1 MRKFAD
7 LHLKPS
13 SGDLKNAEQMACL
26 AAEIGFSLVGV
37 TFGLETS
44 REARLGLMRTF
55 GNQGLDAVSRVDLKP
70 RSRKELLRSLREAR
84 GAFDIVAVECS
95 NSNISS
101 VAFRDRRIDL
111 VFFSL
116 TGLESRLRWLMP
128 RRSNRVVELSVS
140 DLLVDDSLARA
151 SLNRT
156 LNLIGESQRRR
167 MPILLSSGATNATEM
182 RTPRD
187 MAAILS
193 TLHPEYAKT
202 MDSITHIPLSLVRH
216 ALERRRPGFVA
227 EGVRVVKTN
236 P

>member
-1 MRKFAD
+1 
-7 LHLKPS
+7 
-13 SGDLKNAEQMACL
+13 MACA

-37 TFGLETS
+37 TFNLETS
-44 REARLGLMRTF
+44 RETRLGLMKIF
-55 GNQGLDAVSRVDLKP
+55 GNQGLDAVSRIDLKP
-70 RSRKELLRSLREAR
+70 RNRKELLRSLREVR

-95 NSNISS
+95 NSNVSA

-128 RRSNRVVELSVS
+128 RRSKRVVELSVS
-140 DLLVDDSLARA
+140 DLLVDNSLATA
-151 SLNRT
+151 ALNRA
-156 LNLIGESQRRR
+156 LNLIEESQRRQ

-193 TLHPEYAKT
+193 TLHPENANT
-202 MDSITHIPLSLVRH
+202 MDSVTHIPFSLVHH

-227 EGVRVVKTN
+227 EGVCVVKTN